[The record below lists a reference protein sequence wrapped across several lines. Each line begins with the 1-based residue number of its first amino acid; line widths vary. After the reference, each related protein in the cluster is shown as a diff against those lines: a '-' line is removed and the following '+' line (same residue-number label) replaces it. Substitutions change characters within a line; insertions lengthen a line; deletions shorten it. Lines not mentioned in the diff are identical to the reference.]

1 MADCFRSFAPGA
13 DQPGGSESSGQR
25 HAGDRGNGPG
35 QRTDRDQYP
44 AQDDEVILEVA
55 DDGCGIPEANLPR
68 IFDPF
73 FTTKPVG
80 QGTGLGLAISH
91 GIVTDHGGRVEVE
104 STPGQGSRFRLI
116 LPMGG
121 KALGRNQAGRANLPK
136 DCRQSEDQP
145 PPQPPG

>member
-1 MADCFRSFAPGA
+1 MVLNLLVNAMQAIEATGR
-13 DQPGGSESSGQR
+13 GSGRIEIDTR
-25 HAGDRGNGPG
+25 
-35 QRTDRDQYP
+35 

-91 GIVTDHGGRVEVE
+91 GIVTDHGGHVEVV
-104 STPGQGSRFRLI
+104 STPGLGSRFRVI

-121 KALGRNQAGRANLPK
+121 KGRGRNQAGQALPS
-136 DCRQSEDQP
+136 CGGRQSEDRHASSE
-145 PPQPPG
+145 PQ